1 MRSRF
6 CLTLLV
12 AAVVALAAPQAAAQ
26 SSSNGWQFAI
36 APYVWLAGMDGSMT
50 IGDQEGDGS
59 VDFDTIIDGL
69 DFAFMGHF
77 DMRNER
83 WAIMSDLIFVDL
95 GGSRDD
101 TEGAVS
107 ADFDTTIFE
116 ITGGYRVSPAVTLLA
131 GARWVDMGMGI
142 RLEGPLEDRRW
153 DASKSFVDPLVG
165 VHVFAPLSEKL
176 FFGFRG
182 DVGGFGVGSELTW
195 HAYAD
200 IGYRVSHLVSILAGY
215 NYLDMDYESAA
226 GVVTAELDMTVSGPQ
241 LAVAFIF

>member
-1 MRSRF
+1 MAHRSIF
-6 CLTLLV
+6 VLV
-12 AAVVALAAPQAAAQ
+12 TAITMTLAALPAAAQ
-26 SSSNGWQFAI
+26 ASSNAWQFAI

-50 IGDQEGDGS
+50 IGDQEGEGS

-69 DFAFMGHF
+69 EFAFMGHF

-95 GGSRDD
+95 GGSKDD

-107 ADFDTTIFE
+107 ADYDTTIFE
-116 ITGGYRVSPAVTLLA
+116 LTGGYRVSPAVTLLA

-142 RLEGPLEDRRW
+142 RFEGPLEDRRW

-165 VHVFAPLSEKL
+165 VHVFAPLSEKW
-176 FFGFRG
+176 FFGFRA

-200 IGYRVSHLVSILAGY
+200 IGFRVSHLVSILAGY
-215 NYLDMDYESAA
+215 NALDMDYESGT
-226 GVVTAELDMTVSGPQ
+226 GVVTADLDMTVSGPQ
-241 LAVAFIF
+241 LAVAFTF